1 MAKPLIQTVSLHEAT
16 VLATRALKQTV
27 LADGRV
33 LDACTR
39 AAVRIA
45 GVPDLRDVR
54 LSASAAIGNTV
65 VVRRLRITDGDD
77 VREAFAAY

>member
-1 MAKPLIQTVSLHEAT
+1 MSKPRIETLSLHEA
-16 VLATRALKQTV
+16 VVVATRTFAETV

-39 AAVRIA
+39 AAVRL
-45 GVPDLRDVR
+45 PDGRLADVR
-54 LSASAAIGNTV
+54 LRQAAVLGDTIV
-65 VVRRLRITDGDD
+65 LRRLRITDGDD